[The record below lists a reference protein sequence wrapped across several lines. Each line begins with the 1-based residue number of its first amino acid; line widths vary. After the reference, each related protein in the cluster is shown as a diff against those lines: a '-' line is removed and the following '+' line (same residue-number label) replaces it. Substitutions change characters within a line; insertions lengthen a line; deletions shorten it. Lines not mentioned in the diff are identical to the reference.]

1 MKLDPN
7 AALVVIDLQAGV
19 VALPVPEM
27 PTVIANSVRLVHAW
41 RAAGRPVVL
50 VNVTGGPG
58 GRSALNPAG
67 GAREIGPEAA
77 ALIPELGRHDG
88 DLLITKRTRGAFHGT
103 SLEADL
109 AALGVTQIVLTG
121 VATGS
126 GVEETGREGF
136 ARGLNIAYVA
146 DAMADMDAEI
156 HDLCLRKILPK
167 QGELAT
173 TDEVLALL

>member
-1 MKLDPN
+1 MKLDPH

-27 PTVIANSVRLVHAW
+27 PTVIANSVSLAKAW

-50 VNVTGGPG
+50 VNVTGAPG
-58 GRSALNPAG
+58 GRTDLNPAG
-67 GAREIGPEAA
+67 GARELAPDSTV
-77 ALIPELGRHDG
+77 LIPELEQQPS
-88 DLLITKRTRGAFHGT
+88 DLLITKRTRGAFHHT

-109 AALGVTQIVLTG
+109 QDANVTQIVLTG

-136 ARGLNIAYVA
+136 ARGFNVAYVS
-146 DAMADMDAEI
+146 DAMADSDPEI
-156 HDLCLRKILPK
+156 HDLCLRKILRK

-173 TDEVLALL
+173 TEEVLALL